1 MFSQKEVVEL
11 LKDLIS
17 IHSPYFKEDNIIE
30 YVYNWF
36 KEKKI
41 PIEYHHYHD
50 TKVTDF
56 MGKNLIGSFGDKKDG
71 PVLLL
76 NGHLDTVNIC
86 NNWTSDPL
94 KAVVSDNEI
103 YGLGALD
110 MKSGV
115 TSIMMAVKKF
125 YENHKSPKGKVI
137 YNLVSDEEGPYGL
150 GTNAII
156 EDGLINDA
164 DVAIIPEPSSGFTGR
179 AFPCLCL
186 GARGGFGYKIIFYGK
201 SAHAANPEKGISA
214 ITDAAKVIVEL
225 EKTKKITDE
234 DLGKGSTCI
243 IEFSGTGDACSVVD
257 KAYVR
262 IFQHIVNGES
272 KDTIRKEI
280 ADAVNRADIKSEY
293 EIVFRE
299 APSKDSDGF
308 MPYTVSKDNEYTQSF
323 IKSIENITGVEPEIS
338 YFSSIGD
345 FNYIGSRLNI
355 PTFVFGPDG
364 ERYHSNDEY
373 VKINT
378 VVDTTNVIYDYM
390 VRILT

>member
-1 MFSQKEVVEL
+1 MFSQKEVVDL
-11 LKDLIS
+11 LKSLIA
-17 IHSPYFKEDNIIE
+17 IHSPYFKEDQILKF
-30 YVYNWF
+30 VYNWMT
-36 KEKKI
+36 EQQI
-41 PIEYHHYHD
+41 PIEYHYYHD
-50 TKVTDF
+50 KKVTDF
-56 MGKNLIGSFGDKKDG
+56 KGKNLIGSIGDEKKG

-94 KAVVSDNEI
+94 NAVVSDNDM

-115 TSIMMAVKKF
+115 TAIMLAVKRF
-125 YENHKSPKGKVI
+125 HENYKSPKGKVI
-137 YNLVSDEEGPYGL
+137 YCLVSDEEGPYGL

-156 EDGLINDA
+156 EDGFCNEA
-164 DVAIIPEPSSGFTGR
+164 DVAIVPEPSSGFTGKE
-179 AFPCLCL
+179 FPCLCL
-186 GARGGFGYKIIFYGK
+186 GARGGYGYKIIFYGK

-214 ITDAAKVIVEL
+214 ITDASKVIVEL
-225 EKTKKITDE
+225 ENAKKIVDE
-234 DLGKGSTCI
+234 HLGEGSTCI

-257 KAYVR
+257 KAYVG
-262 IFQHIVNGES
+262 IFQHIVNGEN

-280 ADAVNRADIKSEY
+280 ADAVTRANIRSDY
-293 EIVFRE
+293 EVVFRD
-299 APSKDSDGF
+299 APSIDSDGF
-308 MPYTVSKDNEYTQSF
+308 MPYTISKENKYTKSF
-323 IKSIENITGVEPEIS
+323 IKSIENVTGQDPEIA

-373 VKINT
+373 VKIDT
-378 VVDTTNVIYDYM
+378 VVNTTNVIYDYM